1 MKLDYPS
8 IIGTDAKEQVQQLK
22 LYLFRTIDTLNLLLS
37 ALDEKD
43 ADIEK
48 RVEAIKVDIQK
59 VRQEMDEQNQYTMR
73 KITT

>member
-8 IIGTDAKEQVQQLK
+8 ITGMDAKEQVQQLK
-22 LYLFRTIDTLNLLLS
+22 SYLFRTIDTLNLLLS
-37 ALDEKD
+37 AQDDKN

-48 RVEAIKVDIQK
+48 RVDAINADMQK

>member
-8 IIGTDAKEQVQQLK
+8 IIGTDAKEQIQQLK
-22 LYLFRTIDTLNLLLS
+22 SYLFRTIDTLNLLLS
-37 ALDEKD
+37 AMDDKN

-48 RVEAIKVDIQK
+48 RVEAINEDIRK